1 MQIVKGGRIMKKVL
15 SIILAMV
22 MLFGMFSVTSV
33 ATLAADEALPVA
45 VEEKADAGFFDDILA
60 FFSDI
65 INSILD
71 LFTFEKE
78 LPDVSEWTDEQ
89 IIDYYKKAARKTRYV
104 KADREF
110 VHKGVSITD
119 ITGPDDF
126 VEQNDMNEQI
136 QASMPAMYE
145 EMNSKPIKGV
155 MGDYKNLTVADC
167 ESIKVYNE
175 DGYTVIELKLNN
187 QHDSVNDEEDK
198 ITLSHAMEDFGDISS
213 RVSKFR
219 IYGMTIKVPDVVC
232 DYSNATAKIRIN
244 PRGVVEYGTWYYD
257 VDTIGKDFGIEI
269 SYPAVSIGYDMAWK
283 TSCTMT
289 IGGGF

>member
-1 MQIVKGGRIMKKVL
+1 MKKVL

-22 MLFGMFSVTSV
+22 MLFSMFSATSV
-33 ATLAADEALPVA
+33 VTLAADEALPVA
-45 VEEKADAGFFDDILA
+45 VEEKADAGFFDGFLA

-89 IIDYYKKAARKTRYV
+89 IIDYYKKAARKIKYV

-110 VHKGVSITD
+110 VHKGVSITN

-136 QASMPAMYE
+136 QAIMPDMYE
-145 EMNSKPIKGV
+145 EMNSKPVKGV

-167 ESIKVYNE
+167 KSIKAYTE
-175 DGYTVIELKLNN
+175 GGYTVIELKLNN
-187 QHDSVNDEEDK
+187 QHDSINDEEDK

-213 RVSKFR
+213 RVSK
-219 IYGMTIKVPDVVC
+219 IKVYGMTIKFPDLVC

-257 VDTIGKDFGIEI
+257 VNTVAKNFGIEM
-269 SYPAVSIGYDMAWK
+269 SYPAVSVGCDMAWK

>member
-1 MQIVKGGRIMKKVL
+1 MKKVL

-22 MLFGMFSVTSV
+22 MLFSMFSATSV
-33 ATLAADEALPVA
+33 VTLAADEALPVA
-45 VEEKADAGFFDDILA
+45 VEEKADAGFFDGFLA

-89 IIDYYKKAARKTRYV
+89 IIDYYKKAARKTKYV

-110 VHKGVSITD
+110 VHKGVSITN

-136 QASMPAMYE
+136 QAIMPDMYE
-145 EMNSKPIKGV
+145 EMNSKPVKGV

-167 ESIKVYNE
+167 KSIKAYTE
-175 DGYTVIELKLNN
+175 GEYTVIELKLNN
-187 QHDSVNDEEDK
+187 QHDSINDEEDK

-213 RVSKFR
+213 RVSK
-219 IYGMTIKVPDVVC
+219 IKVYGMTIKFPDLVC

-257 VDTIGKDFGIEI
+257 VNTVAKNFEIEM
-269 SYPAVSIGYDMAWK
+269 SYPAVSVGCDMAGK